1 MDTSL
6 TDMPSDFE
14 LRFRSRQDPGTTYAF
29 PCDPQG
35 HVDLDRLTR
44 ASLNGYLYARVF
56 VGRFFDAPSVH
67 RR

>member
-1 MDTSL
+1 METSRTDT
-6 TDMPSDFE
+6 PSDFE
-14 LRFRSRQDPGTTYAF
+14 LRFRSRQEQGTTFAF

-35 HVDLDRLTR
+35 RVDLDRLSR

-56 VGRFFDAPSVH
+56 IGRFFDAPSVH